1 MNDKEIMEN
10 ILITTKGVV
19 DLYMHGTVE
28 SATPNVHGTF
38 NTALESAGRAGHP
51 AEARRRQA
59 EVRRDRVRRNRGMRK
74 HPSFYD
80 KRLISETRPVR

>member
-19 DLYMHGTVE
+19 DLYMQLV
-28 SATPNVHGTF
+28 S
-38 NTALESAGRAGHP
+38 GRAGHP

-59 EVRRDRVRRNRGMRK
+59 EIRRNRVRRKRGMRK